1 MPERSAAGSPGV
13 GRPLAGRAG
22 TSGAPQAR
30 FPALWDTTPAQNTPH
45 FGSERAGSRRTRQA
59 HLRRD
64 DRRQP
69 P

>member
-30 FPALWDTTPAQNTPH
+30 FPAPGDFVGTPPPLKTRRISVLSAPAAA
-45 FGSERAGSRRTRQA
+45 GRAR
-59 HLRRD
+59 LI
-64 DRRQP
+64 
-69 P
+69 